1 MRVRI
6 YEIGYSVS
14 PGGKD
19 TWAVEIEDDN
29 FYVEGFD
36 SAGQALEKVLRLYP
50 RQRLEVEVKSL
61 EWFIAWQETEEANLP

>member
-1 MRVRI
+1 MKVQI
-6 YEIGYSVS
+6 YEIEYSVS

-19 TWAVEIEDDN
+19 TWAVEIEDNN

-50 RQRLEVEVKSL
+50 RQRLKVEVKSI
-61 EWFIAWQETEEANLP
+61 EWWRAMTHNQWLRA